1 MELLPDYLSAQIPT
15 LLSQEQVDFDDKIV
29 YTKYFIHDA
38 GWTWFVTEGQEQDRN
53 YVFFGY
59 VISQTGEEW
68 TNFYLSELE
77 EVNEKA
83 EELKGVYD
91 MKGLSVER
99 VTDFQPTEFR
109 NAIAQLRK
117 QQSSRD

>member
-1 MELLPDYLSAQIPT
+1 MELLPDHLRAQIPK
-15 LLSQEQVDFDDKIV
+15 LHAQKQVDFDDKIV
-29 YTKYFIHDA
+29 YAKYFIPDA

-53 YVFFGY
+53 YVFSGF

-83 EELKGVYD
+83 EELEGVFD

-99 VTDFQPTEFR
+99 VVDFQPTEFR
-109 NAIAQLRK
+109 NAIR
-117 QQSSRD
+117 

>member
-1 MELLPDYLSAQIPT
+1 MELLPDHLRAQIPT

-29 YTKYFIHDA
+29 YAKYFIPDA

-83 EELKGVYD
+83 EELKTVYD

-109 NAIAQLRK
+109 NAIAKLRK
-117 QQSSRD
+117 